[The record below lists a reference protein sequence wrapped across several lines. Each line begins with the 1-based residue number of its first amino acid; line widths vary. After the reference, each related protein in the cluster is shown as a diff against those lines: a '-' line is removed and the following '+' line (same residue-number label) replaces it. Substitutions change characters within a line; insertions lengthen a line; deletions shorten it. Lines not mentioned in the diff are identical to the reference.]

1 VPAIFTTPIFDAWF
15 VKLRDRTA
23 AARVQARI
31 DRLEMG
37 NPGDCK
43 ALGDGVLEIRIDHG
57 PGYRVYF
64 LRRGETIVILLVG
77 GHKGSQAKDI
87 DTAKRIAKQV

>member
-1 VPAIFTTPIFDAWF
+1 
-15 VKLRDRTA
+15 
-23 AARVQARI
+23 
-31 DRLEMG
+31 M
-37 NPGDCK
+37 
-43 ALGDGVLEIRIDHG
+43 RIDHG

-77 GHKGSQAKDI
+77 GHKASQAKDI